1 MISTAYF
8 CCPQATD
15 LFDTV
20 AGLNDQGVS
29 DSFKA
34 ALLHV
39 RRHFVEALKYA
50 SPGGS
55 HEQLCYNFHIGTS
68 LLMSTLDGVAVY
80 VEIKVKSPPSV
91 GRIYWDRESTF
102 IDPRFFKLRQIREKT
117 SQLIIKGP
125 LDVSAIR
132 NFAKHYLPWV
142 NIASMDSHGNWD
154 IRFPLSSTQ
163 KTGPVLR
170 GLLFPLFDLACA
182 AYYEMSNLLGQEW
195 SPIDSLCQPGY
206 S

>member
-1 MISTAYF
+1 MIPAAYF
-8 CCPQATD
+8 CTKATD

-29 DSFKA
+29 DSFRA

-39 RRHFVEALKYA
+39 RRHFVDALKDA

-55 HEQLCYNFHIGTS
+55 HDQLRYNFHIGTS
-68 LLMSTLDGVAVY
+68 LLMSTLDGLAVY
-80 VEIKVKSPPSV
+80 VEMKVKSPPSV
-91 GRIYWDRESTF
+91 ERIYWDSESTF

-117 SQLIIKGP
+117 SQLIIPGS

-132 NFAKHYLPWV
+132 SVAKHYLPWV
-142 NIASMDSHGNWD
+142 NIASMENGNWD

-182 AYYEMSNLLGQEW
+182 AYYELAKLLGQEW
-195 SPIDSLCQPGY
+195 SPIDSLCQPG
-206 S
+206 